1 MNQAIVAWSF
11 DFEPV
16 QMFWVC
22 ITRQNEDRQPDKL
35 HQNRSIAFKNFQKH
49 IICVTMILLNIV
61 TSVYFSSLLLLAL
74 YTNIKPLFY
83 LNIWNE
89 TEVIEKADNTDEAK
103 LEDVD
108 IIMIINLVVLS
119 VVGKWSFIKQQDLKD
134 RIFWPL

>member
-1 MNQAIVAWSF
+1 
-11 DFEPV
+11 
-16 QMFWVC
+16 
-22 ITRQNEDRQPDKL
+22 
-35 HQNRSIAFKNFQKH
+35 
-49 IICVTMILLNIV
+49 MILLNIV

-119 VVGKWSFIKQQDLKD
+119 VVGKWSFIKQQDLKG
-134 RIFWPL
+134 RIFCPL

>member
-1 MNQAIVAWSF
+1 
-11 DFEPV
+11 
-16 QMFWVC
+16 
-22 ITRQNEDRQPDKL
+22 
-35 HQNRSIAFKNFQKH
+35 
-49 IICVTMILLNIV
+49 MILLNIV

-89 TEVIEKADNTDEAK
+89 TEVIEKADNSDEAK

-134 RIFWPL
+134 RIFWPM

>member
-1 MNQAIVAWSF
+1 
-11 DFEPV
+11 
-16 QMFWVC
+16 
-22 ITRQNEDRQPDKL
+22 
-35 HQNRSIAFKNFQKH
+35 
-49 IICVTMILLNIV
+49 MILLNIV

>member
-1 MNQAIVAWSF
+1 M
-11 DFEPV
+11 
-16 QMFWVC
+16 
-22 ITRQNEDRQPDKL
+22 
-35 HQNRSIAFKNFQKH
+35 
-49 IICVTMILLNIV
+49 IIKPSGVTMILLNIV

-134 RIFWPL
+134 NCLTIG

>member
-1 MNQAIVAWSF
+1 M
-11 DFEPV
+11 
-16 QMFWVC
+16 
-22 ITRQNEDRQPDKL
+22 
-35 HQNRSIAFKNFQKH
+35 
-49 IICVTMILLNIV
+49 TMILLNIV
-61 TSVYFSSLLLLAL
+61 TSVYFSSMLLLAL

>member
-1 MNQAIVAWSF
+1 
-11 DFEPV
+11 
-16 QMFWVC
+16 
-22 ITRQNEDRQPDKL
+22 
-35 HQNRSIAFKNFQKH
+35 
-49 IICVTMILLNIV
+49 MILLNIV

-134 RIFWPL
+134 RIFWPM

>member
-1 MNQAIVAWSF
+1 
-11 DFEPV
+11 
-16 QMFWVC
+16 
-22 ITRQNEDRQPDKL
+22 
-35 HQNRSIAFKNFQKH
+35 
-49 IICVTMILLNIV
+49 MILLNIV
-61 TSVYFSSLLLLAL
+61 TSVYFSSMLLLAL